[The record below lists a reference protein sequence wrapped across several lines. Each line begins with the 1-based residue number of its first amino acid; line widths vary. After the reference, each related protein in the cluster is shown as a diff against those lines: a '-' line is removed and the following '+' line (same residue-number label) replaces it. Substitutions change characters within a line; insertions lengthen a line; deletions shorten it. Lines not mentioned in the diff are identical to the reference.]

1 MSLFN
6 SPDFRLMC
14 ELAGAKYL
22 GVCDGVIL
30 FEDPKDGAILRIY
43 EIALRSPDDIKEA
56 LKNHREPV
64 CDFKWQEVTEN
75 ERG

>member
-1 MSLFN
+1 
-6 SPDFRLMC
+6 MC

-64 CDFKWQEVTEN
+64 VGFEPLEKQEAL
-75 ERG
+75 